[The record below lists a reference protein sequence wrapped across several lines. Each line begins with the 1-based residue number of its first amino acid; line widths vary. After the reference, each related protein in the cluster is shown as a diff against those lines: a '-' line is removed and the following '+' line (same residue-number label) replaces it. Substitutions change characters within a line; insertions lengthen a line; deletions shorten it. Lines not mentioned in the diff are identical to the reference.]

1 MKKFI
6 TSAILVLIITFY
18 LPACKKSDK
27 AQTTL
32 EKIQGK
38 WQLVTDV
45 ENDHIAG
52 QDDITTYTGG
62 PSDIIDF
69 RADGKA
75 YFNIIGTQ
83 DTDTLGYTVSGDTKI
98 VFEATQFDIITLTSN
113 LFIIHDKE
121 VITGSDFTEET
132 ITLKK

>member
-6 TSAILVLIITFY
+6 TSTALVLLAISF
-18 LPACKKSDK
+18 LSACKKSNK
-27 AQTTL
+27 QQTTL

-45 ENDHIAG
+45 ENDHVNG
-52 QDDITTYTGG
+52 QDDITTYTGDPG
-62 PSDIIDF
+62 DIIDF

-75 YFNIIGTQ
+75 YFNIIGTG
-83 DTDTLGYTVSGDTKI
+83 DMDTLAYTVSGDTKI
-98 VFEATQFDIITLTSN
+98 EFEGTQFDIITLTSN
-113 LFIIHDKE
+113 SFILHDKE
-121 VITGSDFTEET
+121 VIAGSDFFEET

>member
-1 MKKFI
+1 MKKAI
-6 TSAILVLIITFY
+6 TSAILALLITFY
-18 LPACKKSDK
+18 LPAFKKSDK
-27 AQTTL
+27 AQSVL

-52 QDDITTYTGG
+52 QDDITRYTGG
-62 PSDIIDF
+62 PSDISDF

-83 DTDTLGYTVSGDTKI
+83 DTDALGYTVSSDTKI
-98 VFEATQFDIITLTSN
+98 IFGATQFDIITLTSN
-113 LFIIHDKE
+113 SFICIAP
-121 VITGSDFTEET
+121 
-132 ITLKK
+132 L

>member
-6 TSAILVLIITFY
+6 NSAILVLLITFY

-38 WQLVTDV
+38 WQVVTDV
-45 ENDHIAG
+45 ENDHIGG
-52 QDDITTYTGG
+52 QDDITTYTGDPG
-62 PSDIIDF
+62 DIIDF

-75 YFNIIGTQ
+75 YFNIIGTG
-83 DTDTLGYTVSGDTKI
+83 DMDTLAYTVSGDTKI
-98 VFEATQFDIITLTSN
+98 EFEGTQFDIITLTSN
-113 LFIIHDKE
+113 SFVLHDKE
-121 VITGSDFTEET
+121 VIAGSDFFEET

>member
-1 MKKFI
+1 M
-6 TSAILVLIITFY
+6 IISMALFY

-27 AQTTL
+27 KQTTI

-45 ENDHIAG
+45 ENDHIDG
-52 QDDITTYTGG
+52 QDDITTYTGDPG
-62 PSDIIDF
+62 DIIDF

-75 YFNIIGTQ
+75 YFNIIGTG
-83 DTDTLGYTVSGDTKI
+83 DMDTLAYTVSGDTKI
-98 VFEATQFDIITLTSN
+98 EFEGTQFDIITLTPN
-113 LFIIHDKE
+113 LFVLHDKE
-121 VITGSDFTEET
+121 IIAGSDFFEET